1 MSAALLD
8 NFDLFAASVGGV
20 AKLRELILSLA
31 VRGRLVPQDPN
42 DEPASELLK
51 RIRAEKERLIE
62 EGKIKRDKPVPEIA
76 EPEEP
81 YELPDSWEWVR
92 MATVGE
98 IVGGGTPKSDN
109 PENWAESGIPWLT
122 PADLYGLKSK
132 RIGKGK
138 RDISEVGLANSSA
151 RLIPQ
156 GSVLFSSRAPIG
168 YVAIAENNL
177 ATNQGFKSCVPTILD
192 LSEFIYWFLKYAAKR
207 IDAGASGTTF
217 KEVSGAEVA
226 RILMPLP
233 PLAEQSRIVA
243 KVEELMALCDRLE
256 AEQGH
261 AAQVQG
267 HWIEAA
273 LDQLA
278 ESANADE
285 FRRHWQHLAAHF
297 DTLFTTPESI
307 DRLDATL
314 LQLAVRGKLVPQDP
328 NDEPA
333 RELLKQIRTEK
344 DRLIKEG
351 KVKRD
356 KPLPPLSEDEKAY
369 SLPIGWDWA
378 RLQDLALA
386 GPTNGLSP
394 RPSPTE
400 TDFRCLTLS
409 ATTKGRFR
417 PEYFK
422 FVEIDERTAQQF
434 YLKQGDLLIQRGNSI
449 DYVGISAIYDRPSDR
464 FIYPDLMMRIQ
475 LTPSVDS
482 RFVHRWLNCTF
493 GRTYF
498 MTNATGT
505 QGTMPKVN
513 QTTVAQT
520 PVPLPPL
527 AEQSRIVAEVEK
539 LLVLTASLKARLTA
553 AQTKQAHLAEALIA
567 ELTTATP
574 DEPNAEVRFAK
585 RAQHGHGQEAE
596 GLTLLEKA
604 AEQ

>member
-8 NFDLFAASVGGV
+8 SFDLLADRLGGV

-51 RIRAEKERLIE
+51 RIRAEKDRLIK
-62 EGKIKRDKPVPEIA
+62 EGKIKQDKQLPEIRED
-76 EPEEP
+76 EPRH
-81 YELPDSWEWVR
+81 EWPEGWACVR
-92 MATVGE
+92 FGDYCHEVCTGPFGSIIHKEDYVSGGVPLINPSHM
-98 IVGGGTPKSDN
+98 VGGLICPDPDVSLPHEKAKEFAAYALSAG
-109 PENWAESGIPWLT
+109 
-122 PADLYGLKSK
+122 
-132 RIGKGK
+132 
-138 RDISEVGLANSSA
+138 DIVLARRGEVGRYAVVTAEECGWLCGTGSFFVKFA
-151 RLIPQ
+151 REPNRAFL
-156 GSVLFSSRAPIG
+156 GLLFSSSDLRAH
-168 YVAIAENNL
+168 L
-177 ATNQGFKSCVPTILD
+177 QGKSV
-192 LSEFIYWFLKYAAKR
+192 
-207 IDAGASGTTF
+207 GTTMVNLNQ
-217 KEVSGAEVA
+217 K
-226 RILMPLP
+226 ILLEMPLGIP

-261 AAQVQG
+261 AARVQG
-267 HWIEAA
+267 HWVEAA

-278 ESANADE
+278 ESADADE

-328 NDEPA
+328 TDEPA
-333 RELLKQIRTEK
+333 SELLKQIRGERE
-344 DRLIKEG
+344 RLIKEG
-351 KVKRD
+351 KIKRD
-356 KPLPPLSEDEKAY
+356 KPLPPVSEDEQVY
-369 SLPIGWDWA
+369 MLPMGWEWT

-386 GPTNGLSP
+386 GPTNGFSP
-394 RPSPTE
+394 RPSPEE

-409 ATTKGRFR
+409 ATTKGHLR
-417 PEYFK
+417 PECFK
-422 FVEIDERTAQQF
+422 FVEVDERTAQQF

-449 DYVGISAIYDRPSDR
+449 DYVGISAIYDLPSDR

-498 MTNATGT
+498 MKNATGT

-513 QTTVAQT
+513 QTTVART

-527 AEQSRIVAEVEK
+527 AEQSRIVAQVEK
-539 LLVLTASLKARLTA
+539 LLSLTASLKARLTA
-553 AQTKQAHLAEALIA
+553 AQTKQAHLAEALVA

-574 DEPNAEVRFAK
+574 TAPNAEERFAK
-585 RAQHGHGQEAE
+585 RA
-596 GLTLLEKA
+596 
-604 AEQ
+604 